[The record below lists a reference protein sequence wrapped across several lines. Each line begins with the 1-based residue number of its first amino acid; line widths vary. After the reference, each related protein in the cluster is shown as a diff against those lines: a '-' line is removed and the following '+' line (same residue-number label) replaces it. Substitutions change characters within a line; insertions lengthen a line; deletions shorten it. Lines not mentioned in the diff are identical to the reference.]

1 MRISDW
7 SSDVCSSDLQS
18 INTPLIGMGQP
29 NLAYFEPAWAD
40 EVAAMMRWSFEH
52 LQRPDGSS
60 VYLRLSTRSIPQIA
74 REDDSWRDD
83 ALKGGYW
90 LRRPAEDAEAAVV
103 FTGAVAPEALPAWAQ
118 PAEDRSDERSV
129 GEGWVSRGQY
139 RGGRHNLK

>member
-7 SSDVCSSDLQS
+7 SSDVCSSDLGANQS

-74 REDDSWRDD
+74 REDDRWRDD

-90 LRRPAEDAEAAVV
+90 LRRQAADATAP
-103 FTGAVAPEALPAWAQ
+103 VA
-118 PAEDRSDERSV
+118 RSE
-129 GEGWVSRGQY
+129 ESRG
-139 RGGRHNLK
+139 GEKGV